1 MHVFVTGAGGFL
13 GQHLSR
19 VLVERG
25 ARVTASY
32 LGHPPQLTDVALVEL
47 DVCDRAA
54 TARAIAAA
62 RPDVVVHLAGL
73 SHVGES
79 WQRVPESFRVN
90 VLGTEHVV
98 DAATAAGGARVVFAS
113 SAEVYGMVP
122 ETEQPISE
130 DRELDPRTPYAL
142 SKAAAERLALRAGA
156 SVVRTFNLVGPGQA
170 PNFALPAFAR
180 QLRSIER
187 GEQEPVLRVGNLAA
201 RRDFVHVLDGAEAY
215 RLVIESGTAGGVYN
229 LASGHALS
237 IGGMLERLIAV
248 AGRTVRVETDPA
260 RFRPVD
266 LPLSCGDARRLGAL
280 GWRPRRT
287 PEDALRDLWESLA

>member
-1 MHVFVTGAGGFL
+1 MHVFITGAGGFL

-19 VLVERG
+19 VLVEHG

-32 LGHPPQLTDVALVEL
+32 LGHPPRLADVALVEL

-54 TARAIAAA
+54 TQRAIAAA

-79 WQRVPESFRVN
+79 WQRLPESFRVN

-98 DAATAAGGARVVFAS
+98 DAAAAAGGARVVFAS
-113 SAEVYGMVP
+113 SAEVYGAVP
-122 ETEQPISE
+122 EGEQPIAE
-130 DRELDPRTPYAL
+130 ERELAPRTPYAL

-156 SVVRTFNLVGPGQA
+156 SVVRTFNLVGSGQA

-187 GEQEPVLRVGNLAA
+187 GEQEPALRVGNLAA

-215 RLVIESGTAGGVYN
+215 RLVIEHGAAGGVYN

-237 IGGMLERLIAV
+237 IGEMLERLIVV
-248 AGRTVRVETDPA
+248 AGRKVRVETDPA